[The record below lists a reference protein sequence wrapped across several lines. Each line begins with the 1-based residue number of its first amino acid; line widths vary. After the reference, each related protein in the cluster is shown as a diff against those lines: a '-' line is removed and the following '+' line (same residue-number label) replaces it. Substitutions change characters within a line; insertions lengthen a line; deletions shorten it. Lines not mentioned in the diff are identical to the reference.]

1 MLALAVMPV
10 VIALAEKITLG
21 MRERITAGDDL
32 RLGYGLI
39 PESATVTKRSRNIAV
54 ERGKPHKRETQ
65 IW

>member
-32 RLGYGLI
+32 RLRLWFD
-39 PESATVTKRSRNIAV
+39 P
-54 ERGKPHKRETQ
+54 
-65 IW
+65 